1 MSTANCQLPTANS
14 GTEELPVVVYSA
26 ESAMVSPIKLIREI
40 ARDLWRSRQLTWMLF
55 VRDTKASHR
64 QSVLGF
70 LWMFIPVLS
79 TTLVWTF
86 LSSARV
92 IRVAET
98 PVPYAIHVMVGSMI
112 WTLFVS
118 SLNQPLAS
126 FNAGQSV
133 FMKLKVPPEAFILS
147 GLMAI
152 FADLIIRLLILI
164 PVLFWFGVVP
174 PSTVWLFPLGL
185 LATCLFGAAIGM
197 IMIPLGSLYGDVPRI
212 FGTAVS
218 LGMYVTPIIF
228 PVPETGLAST
238 LVRLNPMTSMVMVT
252 RDWLTLGHSEYLPV
266 FLVLTGV
273 SIIVLLSSII
283 ALRIALPHLVERMG
297 M

>member
-1 MSTANCQLPTANS
+1 MTETAK
-14 GTEELPVVVYSA
+14 LPVVIYSP
-26 ESAMVSPIKLIREI
+26 ESPLARPIRFIREI
-40 ARDLWRSRQLTWMLF
+40 ASDLWRSRQLTWILF
-55 VRDTKASHR
+55 LRDTKANHR

-70 LWMFIPVLS
+70 LWMFIPILS

-98 PVPYAIHVMVGSMI
+98 PVPYAIHVMVGSLI
-112 WTLFVS
+112 WNLFVN

-126 FNAGQSV
+126 FNAGQAV
-133 FMKLKVPPEAFILS
+133 FMKLKVPPEAFIFS

-152 FADLIIRLLILI
+152 FADLIVRLLILI
-164 PVLFWFGVVP
+164 PVLFWFRVAP

-185 LATCLFGAAIGM
+185 LATCVFGAAIGM
-197 IMIPLGSLYGDVPRI
+197 IMIPLGSLYGDIPRI
-212 FGTAVS
+212 FGTAVA

-266 FLVLTGV
+266 FLVLTGI
-273 SIIVLLSSII
+273 SIIVLLLSII
-283 ALRIALPHLVERMG
+283 VLRIALPHLVERMG